1 MWGAFL
7 RILDKYLYIELL
19 KTFFAVLTVL
29 LLITF
34 GSEATKL
41 LAMAVEGKVPS
52 SIVLQV
58 LLLKI
63 PPALEIILPL
73 VALLSVMLSVGRLY
87 QDQEMVVMSSCGI
100 SPQYFQKIVLFF
112 LIPLV
117 LITAWISLVV
127 TPWSY
132 KTERLIIGE
141 AQTLTPISGIV
152 PGRFNTLPNEAGV
165 FYTKSISASGE
176 LSNIWIQR
184 QSQSQPKDAA
194 QDLILVAPIGRFEW
208 LDGKLILVL
217 EDGYSYL
224 GMHNHAK
231 TASGDVEVKLFK
243 RLEVLI
249 PELSSK
255 PARPA
260 KFEIGTDVLWVSD
273 TLEHQA
279 LLQWRLVTP
288 FGVLVLGLIGLKMSR
303 TGPREGRFSK
313 VFFALVLYII
323 YNQLLMVGRDG
334 LTTGNWPMSLGL
346 WPVPLLFLILAL
358 VDFRQFNLQL
368 LSNIKQNMKPNK
380 VSDPQKIRL
389 PENED

>member
-1 MWGAFL
+1 L
-7 RILDKYLYIELL
+7 RILNKYLYMELL

-41 LAMAVEGKVPS
+41 LAMAVEGKIPS
-52 SIVLQV
+52 SLVLQV

-63 PPALEIILPL
+63 PPALEVILPL
-73 VALLSVMLSVGRLY
+73 VALLSVMLTIGRLY
-87 QDQEMVVMSSCGI
+87 QDHEMVIMSSCGI
-100 SPQYFQKIVLFF
+100 SPQYFQKRVLFF

-117 LITAWISLVV
+117 LVTAWISLVV

-132 KTERLIIGE
+132 KTERTIIGE
-141 AQTLTPISGIV
+141 AQTLTPISGLV

-165 FYTKSISASGE
+165 FYTKSISDSGE

-184 QSQSQPKDAA
+184 QSQVKDAE

-208 LDGKLILVL
+208 VDGRLILAL
-217 EDGYSYL
+217 EDGYSYI
-224 GMHNHAK
+224 GMHDHAK
-231 TASGDVEVKLFK
+231 TASGDIEVQAFK
-243 RLEVLI
+243 RFEVLI
-249 PELSSK
+249 PELSAQ
-255 PARPA
+255 PTRPA
-260 KFEIGTDVLWVSD
+260 KFEVGTDVLWASD
-273 TLEHQA
+273 SLEHQA

-303 TGPREGRFSK
+303 TGPRQGRFAK

-334 LTTGNWPMSLGL
+334 LTEGSWPVSVGL

-358 VDFRQFNLQL
+358 VDFRQLNLQL
-368 LSNIKQNMKPNK
+368 LSKIKPSTKPNK
-380 VSDPQKIRL
+380 GSYPQKIRL
-389 PENED
+389 SENED

>member
-1 MWGAFL
+1 M

-63 PPALEIILPL
+63 PPALEVILPL

-87 QDQEMVVMSSCGI
+87 QDQEMVVLSSCGI
-100 SPQYFQKIVLFF
+100 SPQYFQKRVLFF

-117 LITAWISLVV
+117 LVTAWISLVV

-141 AQTLTPISGIV
+141 AQTLSPISGLV

-165 FYTKSISASGE
+165 FYTKSISDSGE

-184 QSQSQPKDAA
+184 QSKAKDAE

-208 LDGKLILVL
+208 IDGKLMLVL
-217 EDGYSYL
+217 EDGYSYI
-224 GMHNHAK
+224 GMHDHA
-231 TASGDVEVKLFK
+231 TTTPGDVEVKSFK
-243 RLEVLI
+243 RFEVLI

-255 PARPA
+255 PTRPA
-260 KFEIGTDVLWVSD
+260 KFEVGTDVLWASEA
-273 TLEHQA
+273 LESQA

-303 TGPREGRFSK
+303 TGPREGRFAK

-334 LTTGNWPMSLGL
+334 LTTGNWPMSIGL
-346 WPVPLLFLILAL
+346 WPVPILFLILAL
-358 VDFRQFNLQL
+358 VDFRQLNLKL
-368 LSNIKQNMKPNK
+368 LPTLKSNNRPTK
-380 VSDPQKIRL
+380 VSEPQKRKHSG
-389 PENED
+389 NED

>member
-1 MWGAFL
+1 VWSAFL
-7 RILDKYLYIELL
+7 RILNKYLYIELL

-52 SIVLQV
+52 SIVLQL

-63 PPALEIILPL
+63 PPALEVILPL

-100 SPQYFQKIVLFF
+100 SPQYFQKRVLFF

-117 LITAWISLVV
+117 LVTAWISLVV

-141 AQTLTPISGIV
+141 AQTISPISGIV

-165 FYTKSISASGE
+165 FYTKSISDSGE

-184 QSQSQPKDAA
+184 QTQAKDAK

-208 LDGKLILVL
+208 IDGRLVLVL

-224 GMHNHAK
+224 GMHDHTK
-231 TASGDVEVKLFK
+231 TASGDVEVQSFK
-243 RLEVLI
+243 RFEVLI
-249 PELSSK
+249 PELSAQ
-255 PARPA
+255 PTRPA
-260 KFEIGTDVLWVSD
+260 KLEVGTDVLWTSD

-303 TGPREGRFSK
+303 TGPREGRFAK

-334 LTTGNWPMSLGL
+334 MTEGGWPMSIGL

-358 VDFRQFNLQL
+358 VDFRQLNFQL
-368 LSNIKQNMKPNK
+368 LSKIKPKTKPNK
-380 VSDPQKIRL
+380 VSGPRKRRL
-389 PENED
+389 PGNED